1 MCCRMAKSDEKDVPG
16 RRPVTRSLVKSGLI
30 FFTPTAKK
38 PNPKKVKFVEPD
50 SSSSSGLHN
59 SSVATDEGIDLSFSS
74 PRASLNIP
82 AIIARPH
89 HELGQAWTF
98 WFSGNNRRDSW
109 SQDLVSVANMKTVE
123 EFWTIYNQVCLRP
136 KGQVSPLQNYLQVQ
150 PCSLLKAGQ
159 SYSVFRAGVAPD
171 WEDPAN
177 SAGGRW
183 MLSFNTGEREALL
196 DQRWL
201 EVLLSVLGGRMG
213 HIVTG
218 RLPR

>member
-1 MCCRMAKSDEKDVPG
+1 MQLMQVSEMKSEDCSLKISSRMAKSDEKDVPG

-30 FFTPTAKK
+30 LFTPTATK

-50 SSSSSGLHN
+50 SSSSLAIHN

-74 PRASLNIP
+74 PRAGLNIP

-109 SQDLVSVANMKTVE
+109 TQDLVSVANMTTVE

-136 KGQVSPLQNYLQVQ
+136 V
-150 PCSLLKAGQ
+150 CRSLLYRTI
-159 SYSVFRAGVAPD
+159 SRSS
-171 WEDPAN
+171 PAA
-177 SAGGRW
+177 S
-183 MLSFNTGEREALL
+183 
-196 DQRWL
+196 
-201 EVLLSVLGGRMG
+201 
-213 HIVTG
+213 
-218 RLPR
+218 

>member
-1 MCCRMAKSDEKDVPG
+1 M
-16 RRPVTRSLVKSGLI
+16 I
-30 FFTPTAKK
+30 
-38 PNPKKVKFVEPD
+38 
-50 SSSSSGLHN
+50 
-59 SSVATDEGIDLSFSS
+59 
-74 PRASLNIP
+74 
-82 AIIARPH
+82 
-89 HELGQAWTF
+89 
-98 WFSGNNRRDSW
+98 
-109 SQDLVSVANMKTVE
+109 
-123 EFWTIYNQVCLRP
+123 
-136 KGQVSPLQNYLQVQ
+136 Q

-213 HIVTG
+213 HVVTG
-218 RLPR
+218 RLTRYPHRSK

>member
-1 MCCRMAKSDEKDVPG
+1 MVGSDEKEEVPG
-16 RRPVTRSLVKSGLI
+16 RRPVTRSLVQSGLI

-109 SQDLVSVANMKTVE
+109 SQDLVSVANMQTVE

-136 KGQVSPLQNYLQVQ
+136 V
-150 PCSLLKAGQ
+150 CRSLLYRII
-159 SYSVFRAGVAPD
+159 SRSS
-171 WEDPAN
+171 PAA
-177 SAGGRW
+177 S
-183 MLSFNTGEREALL
+183 
-196 DQRWL
+196 
-201 EVLLSVLGGRMG
+201 
-213 HIVTG
+213 
-218 RLPR
+218 

>member
-1 MCCRMAKSDEKDVPG
+1 MVGSDEKEEVPG
-16 RRPVTRSLVKSGLI
+16 RRPVTRSLVQSGLI

-50 SSSSSGLHN
+50 SSSASGLHN

-136 KGQVSPLQNYLQVQ
+136 VSRSEGLSSTEL
-150 PCSLLKAGQ
+150 
-159 SYSVFRAGVAPD
+159 FPD
-171 WEDPAN
+171 DPALQPPE
-177 SAGGRW
+177 GRP
-183 MLSFNTGEREALL
+183 
-196 DQRWL
+196 
-201 EVLLSVLGGRMG
+201 VLLRVQSWRCS
-213 HIVTG
+213 
-218 RLPR
+218 